1 MARYIGP
8 VCRQCRRERTKLFLK
23 GERCYS
29 LKCPVSEAVTD
40 RHSRAYPP
48 GEHGRDRMRQGSEYL
63 SQLREKQK
71 ARRIYGVLEKQFRNL
86 YEEANRQPGITGENL
101 LRMLEMRLDNVVFRA
116 GWGASRRQAR
126 QFVRHGH
133 VLINGKRVSIPSYRV
148 RQGETVTL
156 KESSRQMFVVRR
168 NMDTLDRQT
177 PPWLQSGDAGFAVE
191 VLNPPLREHID
202 EPVQEQLI
210 VELYSK

>member
-1 MARYIGP
+1 MARYTGP
-8 VCRQCRRERTKLFLK
+8 VCRLCRRERTKLFLK
-23 GERCYS
+23 GERCFS

-63 SQLREKQK
+63 AQLREKQK
-71 ARRIYGVLEKQFRNL
+71 ARRIYGIFEKQFRNL
-86 YEEANRQPGITGENL
+86 YEEADRLPGITGENL

-116 GWGASRRQAR
+116 GWGASRAQAR

-133 VLINGKRVSIPSYRV
+133 VLVNGKRVTIPSYRV
-148 RQGETVTL
+148 RKGDSVTL
-156 KESSRQMFVVRR
+156 REPSRQIFVVRR
-168 NMDTLDRQT
+168 NMDTLDRQR
-177 PPWLQSGDAGFAVE
+177 PPWLEASDGGFSVE
-191 VLNPPLREHID
+191 VLNPPLRDHID

-210 VELYSK
+210 VEYYSK

>member
-168 NMDTLDRQT
+168 NMDTLDRQR
-177 PPWLQSGDAGFAVE
+177 PPWLESGDAGFAVE

>member
-133 VLINGKRVSIPSYRV
+133 VLINGTRVSIPSYRV

-168 NMDTLDRQT
+168 NMDTLDRQR
-177 PPWLQSGDAGFAVE
+177 PPWLQSGDSGFAVE

>member
-1 MARYIGP
+1 MARYTGP
-8 VCRQCRRERTKLFLK
+8 VCRLCRRERTKLFLK

-63 SQLREKQK
+63 GQLREKQK
-71 ARRIYGVLEKQFRNL
+71 CRRIYGLLEKQFRNL
-86 YEEANRQPGITGENL
+86 YEEANRRDGITGENL
-101 LRMLEMRLDNVVFRA
+101 LVMLELRLDNVAYRA
-116 GWGASRRQAR
+116 GWGASRSQAR
-126 QFVRHGH
+126 QLVRHGH
-133 VLINGKRVSIPSYRV
+133 VTINGKRVTIPSYRV
-148 RQGETVTL
+148 RKGEVIAL
-156 KESSRQMFVVRR
+156 KAPTRENFHVVRNR
-168 NMDTLDRQT
+168 DTLDRQLV
-177 PPWLQSGDAGFAVE
+177 PWLEAGENGFQVT
-191 VLNPPLREHID
+191 VLNPPVRENID

>member
-1 MARYIGP
+1 MARYTGP
-8 VCRQCRRERTKLFLK
+8 VCRLCRRERTKLFLK

-63 SQLREKQK
+63 TQLREKQK
-71 ARRIYGVLEKQFRNL
+71 ARRIYGVLERQFRNL

-116 GWGASRRQAR
+116 GWGASRSQAR
-126 QFVRHGH
+126 QWVRHGH
-133 VLINGKRVSIPSYRV
+133 VLVNGSRVTIPSYRV
-148 RQGETVTL
+148 RKGDTVTL
-156 KESSRQMFVVRR
+156 KPSAREIFAVRR
-168 NMDTLDRQT
+168 NMDTLDRQL
-177 PPWLQSGDAGFAVE
+177 PPWLEASDGRFSVG
-191 VLNPPLREHID
+191 VLTPPLREHID
-202 EPVQEQLI
+202 EPLQEQLI

>member
-8 VCRQCRRERTKLFLK
+8 VCRLCRRERTKLFLK

-63 SQLREKQK
+63 AQLREKQK
-71 ARRIYGVLEKQFRNL
+71 ARRIYGVLERQFRNL

-101 LRMLEMRLDNVVFRA
+101 LRMLEQRLDNVVFRA
-116 GWGASRRQAR
+116 GWGASRSQAR

-133 VLINGKRVSIPSYRV
+133 VLVDGKRVTIPSYRV
-148 RQGETVTL
+148 RKGQKISLRPNAREI
-156 KESSRQMFVVRR
+156 FPVRR
-168 NMDTLDRQT
+168 NMDTLDRQL
-177 PPWLQSGDAGFAVE
+177 PPWLEVGDGGFAVE

-202 EPVQEQLI
+202 EPLQEQLI

>member
-86 YEEANRQPGITGENL
+86 YEEANHKPGITGTNL
-101 LRMLEMRLDNVVFRA
+101 LQFLELRLDNVAYRA
-116 GWGASRRQAR
+116 GWGASRSQAR

-133 VLINGKRVSIPSYRV
+133 VQVNGKRVTIPSYRV
-148 RQGETVTL
+148 RQGDVVVL
-156 KESSRQMFVVRR
+156 KASTRENFHVRR
-168 NMDTLDRQT
+168 NLDTLDRQV
-177 PPWLQSGDAGFAVE
+177 PQWLEGAEGGFQMTVRDA
-191 VLNPPLREHID
+191 PLREQID
-202 EPVQEQLI
+202 EPVHEQLI

>member
-168 NMDTLDRQT
+168 NMDTLDRQR